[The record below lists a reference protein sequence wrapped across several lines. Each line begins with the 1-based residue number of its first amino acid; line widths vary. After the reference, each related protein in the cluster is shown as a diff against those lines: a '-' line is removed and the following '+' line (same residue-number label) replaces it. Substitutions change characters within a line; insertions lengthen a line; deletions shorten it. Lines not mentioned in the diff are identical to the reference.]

1 MKRRAFVTLL
11 GGAAAWPLVARAQQ
25 PAMPV
30 VGCLGSGSAEPFAN
44 RVRALHE
51 ALRKVGYVEGQN
63 VAFEYRWA
71 DGQYDRL
78 PALAA
83 DLVRRQ
89 VAVIASIGGTPAA
102 LAAKAATTTIPI
114 VFQLGIDPV
123 AVGLV
128 TSLSRPGANL
138 TGVTSLGAELA
149 PKQLEVLHELIPAAT
164 SLALLVNPAT
174 PVAATVAR
182 SVQVAASTLGMEL
195 HVLHASADRDFDAM
209 FTTLARLGAG
219 GLVISTDSF
228 FNSRGEQLGI
238 LSAHHRVPAIAQYR
252 EFVAAGGLAC
262 YGGSITDLWRLAGAY
277 VGRVLKGERPAD
289 LPVQQST
296 IAELIINLK
305 AARALGMSVP
315 LTLLGRADEVIE

>member
-1 MKRRAFVTLL
+1 VKRRGFITLL
-11 GGAAAWPLVARAQQ
+11 GGAAVWPVVAGAQQ
-25 PAMPV
+25 LPV

-51 ALRKVGYVEGQN
+51 ALGKVGYVEGQN
-63 VAFEYRWA
+63 VAIEYRWA

-89 VAVIASIGGTPAA
+89 VAVIATMGGTPAA

-128 TSLSRPGANL
+128 TSLSRPGGNL

-182 SVQVAASTLGMEL
+182 SVQAAASTLGLEL
-195 HVLHASADRDFDAM
+195 HILHASADRDFDAM

-262 YGGSITDLWRLAGAY
+262 YGGSVTDLWRLAGAY
-277 VGRVLKGERPAD
+277 VGRILKGERPAD

-296 IAELIINLK
+296 KAELIINLK
-305 AARALGMSVP
+305 TAKAIGVTVPTALLV
-315 LTLLGRADEVIE
+315 RADEVIE